1 MIKEWL
7 SQIPIFFKWYFSLDQ
22 LKRIQ
27 LNYIFIIAMLILTIY
42 FNDSKHRENYS
53 KLSDRFDLVSNSRY
67 KEQEK
72 YTTKLEFYTDKFN
85 NLLEKLI
92 EQKQK
97 IEMIED
103 SNKEIRK

>member
-1 MIKEWL
+1 MILKEWL

-27 LNYIFIIAMLILTIY
+27 FNYIVIIAILISILY
-42 FNDSKHRENYS
+42 FNDSKHRENYI
-53 KLSDRFDLVSNSRY
+53 KLSDRYDIVNNNRY

-72 YTTKLEFYTDKFN
+72 YTASLRFYTNKFN

-92 EQKQK
+92 EQKER
-97 IEMIED
+97 IEAIKEEK
-103 SNKEIRK
+103 NKED

>member
-1 MIKEWL
+1 MMIKEWL

-53 KLSDRFDLVSNSRY
+53 KLSDRFDSVSNNRY

-97 IEMIED
+97 IEEIKTE
-103 SNKEIRK
+103 NK